1 MGGRGNSLF
10 GRREKKNS
18 FNNRP
23 TYWKKWLSI
32 WNNARILSHC
42 YDGSL
47 GYTREDMNILKE
59 DVDKAWENNQFPR
72 NFEFLS
78 TSFAFFLLNRDT
90 RYYHT
95 LHERRSIIYFFSFNL
110 NGKKFYHHV
119 LILEIIYRLIVDAW
133 SFIFFKPFFV
143 SSTIKLFRYY
153 LFDFYENCK

>member
-1 MGGRGNSLF
+1 MGKE
-10 GRREKKNS
+10 REKKT
-18 FNNRP
+18 RLIIDQHME
-23 TYWKKWLSI
+23 KKWLSI

-42 YDGSL
+42 YVGSL

-78 TSFAFFLLNRDT
+78 TSFAFFFLNRDT

-133 SFIFFKPFFV
+133 SFIFFKPFFI